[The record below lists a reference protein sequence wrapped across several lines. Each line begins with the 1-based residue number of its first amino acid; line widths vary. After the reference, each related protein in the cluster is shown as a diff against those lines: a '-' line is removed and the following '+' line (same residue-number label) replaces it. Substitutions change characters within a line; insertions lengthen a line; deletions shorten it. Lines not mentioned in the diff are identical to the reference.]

1 MLACVFRPSPTT
13 DARRYTASLT
23 YPNAAELAE
32 HYASSDERRADKLVH
47 LIGMALSAAVGAS
60 LFVTALYHCDPSIA
74 GGIAVYSLCTLVML
88 ACSTLYNLARP
99 SSARR
104 LLRRLDETAIFAMI
118 AGTCTPYLL
127 KLPSHHWEAQSLEW
141 GMAAAG
147 AAVKVLAPRL
157 SNHVWTALY
166 VAFGMVSLLLMVP
179 SGASLPS
186 AALACLAAVVA
197 TYCVGL
203 WVFLNDSLPYRRA
216 TWHALVV
223 IAAAVDFGALATGLV
238 YA

>member
-1 MLACVFRPSPTT
+1 MS
-13 DARRYTASLT
+13 YASLT
-23 YPNAAELAE
+23 HPNAAELTE
-32 HYASSDERRADKLVH
+32 HYASSAERRADKLVH
-47 LIGMALSAAVGAS
+47 LIGIAVSAAIGTS
-60 LFVTALYHCDPSIA
+60 LFATALYHCDPSIA
-74 GGIAVYSLCTLVML
+74 GGIALYSLCTLAML
-88 ACSTLYNLARP
+88 ACSALYNLAQA

-127 KLPSHHWEAQSLEW
+127 KLPSHQWEAQGLEW
-141 GMAAAG
+141 SMAAAG
-147 AAVKVLAPRL
+147 AVGKVLAPRL
-157 SNHVWTALY
+157 RNHVWTVFY
-166 VAFGMVSLLLMVP
+166 VAFGAVSLLLMGP
-179 SGASLPS
+179 SGASLPFAS
-186 AALACLAAVVA
+186 LVCLAAVVA

-216 TWHALVV
+216 MWHALIV